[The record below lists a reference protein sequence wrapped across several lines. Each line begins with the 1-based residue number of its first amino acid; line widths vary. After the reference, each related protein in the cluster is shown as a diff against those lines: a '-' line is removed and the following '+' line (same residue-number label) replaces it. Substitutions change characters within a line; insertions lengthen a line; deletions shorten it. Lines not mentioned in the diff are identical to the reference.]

1 MKSLLAETVR
11 AKKWPGCPG
20 RRRGP
25 HTRFLCQLLS
35 PWFSRIYSASLFS
48 ASFENLGTSGRW
60 VQGNHLGG
68 QHAPEPRLYCL
79 LKLPQ
84 LFPVKCSFISE
95 STLNGLKENVE
106 GKEKWGGGKSECH
119 LCCLFRLCL
128 WLFSPAGLLA
138 PWRALYSVAT
148 KSL

>member
-106 GKEKWGGGKSECH
+106 GKEKWGGEGRVSVTCAV
-119 LCCLFRLCL
+119 CLDCVYG
-128 WLFSPAGLLA
+128 FSPLLA
-138 PWRALYSVAT
+138 
-148 KSL
+148 SLPPGEHCIL